1 MGWLVVNALDAVAR
15 LILTLGVVLVALG
28 LVLLVLA
35 RVPLAGRLPGDFS
48 FRWGNVSCYFPL
60 ATGIVLS
67 ILLTLV
73 LNVILWLLRR

>member
-1 MGWLVVNALDAVAR
+1 MSGLDALGR
-15 LILTLGVVLVALG
+15 ILLILGGAIVVLG
-28 LVLLVLA
+28 MVLLVLS
-35 RVPLAGRLPGDFS
+35 RVPAAGRLPGDFS

-73 LNVILWLLRR
+73 LNLVLWLLRK